1 MCTMAGKGMKPLNW
15 GRGCG
20 GHGMVG
26 KPRVLFVDDE
36 PSVLSGL
43 KRSFRDREVSWDM
56 EFVSRPDEAIVAG
69 SIRAFD
75 VVVSDMRM
83 PGMNGVEMIVALRQ
97 TMPEAAYIMLT
108 GAADLRGA
116 IDSINRAG
124 IFRFFTKP
132 CPSFL
137 LKEGIAAAIAAHRP
151 PSVAIAAHRPPSV
164 PPATGDL
171 SASLGES
178 ALDQL
183 SIAVIVVN
191 APGRIVFMNRRGG
204 VLCAEGDGLG
214 VGAAD
219 ICCASTQ
226 AETRHLHASIRESA
240 AAGTRKAL
248 SISRPSMKR
257 SLLVVVAPL
266 LSFSGGG
273 NNGKTVA
280 LYISDPEHNS
290 VPPPEQLAAL
300 MDLPPVKSKLAY
312 YLAQGDSLE
321 EAAVKL
327 NVTAETARTYLKDI
341 FSRTGTSRQAVLL
354 KLILSHPGVDI

>member
-1 MCTMAGKGMKPLNW
+1 
-15 GRGCG
+15 
-20 GHGMVG
+20 MVG
-26 KPRVLFVDDE
+26 KPRILFVDDE
-36 PSVLSGL
+36 PSVLNGL
-43 KRSFRDREVSWDM
+43 KRSFRDREASWDM
-56 EFVSRPDEAIVAG
+56 EFMSRPDEAIVEG
-69 SIRAFD
+69 RIRAFD

-97 TMPEAAYIMLT
+97 TMPEASYIMLT

-124 IFRFFTKP
+124 IFRYFTKP

-137 LKEGIAAAIAAHRP
+137 LKEGVAAAVAALRP
-151 PSVAIAAHRPPSV
+151 PPVS
-164 PPATGDL
+164 PATGGL
-171 SASLGES
+171 SPSLGET

-183 SIAVIVVN
+183 SIAVLFVN
-191 APGRIVFMNRRGG
+191 ASGKIVFMNRRGG
-204 VLCAEGDGLG
+204 ILCAEGDGLR

-226 AETRHLHASIRESA
+226 PETSHLHALIRESA

-248 SISRPSMKR
+248 SISRPSLKR

-266 LSFSGGG
+266 LSFSDGGK
-273 NNGKTVA
+273 NGKGVA
-280 LYISDPEHNS
+280 LYVSDPEHNS

-312 YLAQGDSLE
+312 YLAQGDSLD

-327 NVTAETARTYLKDI
+327 NVTTETARTYLKDI
-341 FSRTGTSRQAVLL
+341 FSRTGTSRQAELV